1 MKGGWYAKTYA
12 KICVSA
18 IFYSEIF
25 GELND
30 LPKFIELLT
39 NSEVML
45 VLGHVDE
52 TGWATVVATAWTS
65 KLDYKTAGFF
75 SQNQ

>member
-25 GELND
+25 GEMIYPNL
-30 LPKFIELLT
+30 
-39 NSEVML
+39 
-45 VLGHVDE
+45 
-52 TGWATVVATAWTS
+52 
-65 KLDYKTAGFF
+65 
-75 SQNQ
+75 